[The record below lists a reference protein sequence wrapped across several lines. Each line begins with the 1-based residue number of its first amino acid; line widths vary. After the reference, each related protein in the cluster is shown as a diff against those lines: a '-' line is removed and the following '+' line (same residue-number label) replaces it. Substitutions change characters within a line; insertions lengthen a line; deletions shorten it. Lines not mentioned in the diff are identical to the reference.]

1 VLLTWIAELADE
13 PLLLDRADS
22 AAEARANTW
31 SLGADP
37 EDRAAVTAE
46 QVVLAFEEVTA
57 AFSARIAAT
66 YYVWHDVQ
74 AGALKCSA
82 SSLAPDALP
91 FGAAYQTTGELAP
104 IVEAFLADRTPG
116 SVAMSELRE
125 LDDTAAVSSTPPF
138 LVWVRRLEPAN
149 RAPGA

>member
-13 PLLLDRADS
+13 PLLLDPADS

-37 EDRAAVTAE
+37 EDRAALTAQ

-57 AFSARIAAT
+57 ALSARISAT

-91 FGAAYQTTGELAP
+91 FGAVYRTTDDLAP
-104 IVEAFLADRTPG
+104 IVEAFLSDRTPG
-116 SVAMSELRE
+116 RVPLSELRE
-125 LDDTAAVSSTPPF
+125 IDDAVAVPSPPPF
-138 LVWVRRLEPAN
+138 LVWVRRLEPA
-149 RAPGA
+149 G